1 MKQRGRWATHPEMLA
16 QHSTHQAIRAVTLKS
31 LGMNSR
37 VIYRRCLPGGPWRRL
52 LPGVILLHNND
63 PTPDQLVHAALLY
76 AGESAIVTGEEACLR
91 YGLRL
96 PAPDGPRHIHLLVP
110 HRQKL
115 NSSEFVTIERTRFL
129 PAPWLRAGV
138 PLAPLVRATTDVV
151 RRIRDPELVNRI
163 LIESVQRGGCSPQAL
178 AEELDRGTK
187 RGTAIPRR
195 LLAEWSDI
203 RSVAEAEAQKVAT
216 SLLNQ
221 PTHQNVALY
230 DHTGQ
235 YAGRPDFWWD
245 DVGLAWEI
253 DSVEF
258 HFRSADYARTLHRN
272 TRYAA
277 LGITVVQTLPSR
289 LRTAAKSSSERAQ
302 RRVPCRRGPPPP
314 TSLPA
319 PRRIVREGNPEGI

>member
-1 MKQRGRWATHPEMLA
+1 MKQRGRWAAHPETLT
-16 QHSTHQAIRAVTLKS
+16 QHSTHQVIRAMTLES
-31 LGMNSR
+31 LDMSSR

-96 PAPDGPRHIHLLVP
+96 PDAEGPRHIHLLVP

-115 NSSEFVTIERTRFL
+115 NSSEFVTIERTRHL

-151 RRIRDPELVNRI
+151 RRTRDSETVSRI
-163 LIESVQRGGCSPQAL
+163 LIEAIQRGRCSPQAL

-203 RSVAEAEAQKVAT
+203 RSVAEAEAQKLAK
-216 SLLNQ
+216 SLPNP
-221 PTHQNVALY
+221 PTHQNAALY
-230 DHTGQ
+230 DRSGH

-253 DSVEF
+253 DSMEF
-258 HFRSADYARTLHRN
+258 HFRSNDYARTLHRN

-277 LGITVVQTLPSR
+277 LGIAVVQTLPSR
-289 LRTAAKSSSERAQ
+289 LRTEPNAVLNELGDAYRAAEVRP
-302 RRVPCRRGPPPP
+302 RPPV
-314 TSLPA
+314 SLRPA
-319 PRRIVREGNPEGI
+319 G

>member
-1 MKQRGRWATHPEMLA
+1 MKQRGLWATHPEMLA

-52 LPGVILLHNND
+52 LPGIVLLHNND

-96 PAPDGPRHIHLLVP
+96 PEPEGPRHIHLLVP

-115 NSSEFVTIERTRFL
+115 NSSEFVTIERTRHL
-129 PAPWLRAGV
+129 PAPWLRAGI
-138 PLAPLVRATTDVV
+138 PLAPPVRATTDLV
-151 RRIRDPELVNRI
+151 RRIRDAERVSQI
-163 LIESVQRGGCSPQAL
+163 LIEAVQRGGCAPQAL

-203 RSVAEAEAQKVAT
+203 RSVAEAEAHKLAK
-216 SLLNQ
+216 SLPRP

-230 DHTGQ
+230 DYEGQ

-289 LRTAAKSSSERAQ
+289 LRTEPKAVLTELGDAYRAAEVRP
-302 RRVPCRRGPPPP
+302 RPPV
-314 TSLPA
+314 SLRPA
-319 PRRIVREGNPEGI
+319 G